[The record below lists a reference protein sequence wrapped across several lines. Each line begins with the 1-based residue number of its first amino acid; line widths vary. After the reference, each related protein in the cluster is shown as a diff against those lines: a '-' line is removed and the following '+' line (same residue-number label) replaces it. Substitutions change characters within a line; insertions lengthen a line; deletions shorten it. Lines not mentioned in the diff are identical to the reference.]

1 MRLIRTLQFDVDKR
15 FVRRLARQ
23 VGPAMATAKP
33 VRSVSILADGRVR
46 MLFRVSSYSRTSGF
60 RLDGRGDRAGQFVLR
75 HRGAYEQL
83 LARAVAER
91 DRLPAV
97 LRRHG
102 DADLDVAFG
111 VAHLTDHA
119 RNDRANFLARSQP
132 QQHGAQIVEDTVLD
146 FELALRGSEAERHP
160 ARILQNVAHQ
170 ITLIPGDGIGPEVAE
185 ATARVV
191 EATGVEV
198 EWDRV
203 DAGVVAERATGK
215 YLPEAVFE
223 SLARTK
229 VGLKGPVGTPIAS
242 GHPSVNVALRKR
254 LNLFVNFR
262 PVKMLPGLKTRFA
275 DLPIDLVIFR
285 ENTEDLY
292 SGIEH
297 EVVTDVVE
305 SLKVITRTASIRIAQ
320 AAFEYA
326 AREHRTKVTAIHK
339 ANIMKLSDG
348 LFLRCCREVAAKFP
362 QIEYGE
368 LIVDNACMQLVMRPE
383 TFDILVLPNLYGDI
397 VSDLTAGLVGGLGI
411 VPGANLGDDMA
422 VFEAVHGSAPDI
434 AGKGLANPTAL
445 MQSARLMLAHLG
457 ERDAAV
463 RMQKAI
469 EAVYAEGKHLT
480 RDVGGAAG
488 TAEFTDAVISGL

>member
-1 MRLIRTLQFDVDKR
+1 M
-15 FVRRLARQ
+15 
-23 VGPAMATAKP
+23 G
-33 VRSVSILADGRVR
+33 
-46 MLFRVSSYSRTSGF
+46 
-60 RLDGRGDRAGQFVLR
+60 
-75 HRGAYEQL
+75 
-83 LARAVAER
+83 
-91 DRLPAV
+91 
-97 LRRHG
+97 
-102 DADLDVAFG
+102 
-111 VAHLTDHA
+111 
-119 RNDRANFLARSQP
+119 
-132 QQHGAQIVEDTVLD
+132 
-146 FELALRGSEAERHP
+146 
-160 ARILQNVAHQ
+160 HQ
-170 ITLIPGDGIGPEVAE
+170 ITLIPGDGIGPEVAD
-185 ATARVV
+185 ATARVID
-191 EATGVEV
+191 ALGVEV

-203 DAGVVAERATGK
+203 DAGVVAERNTGK

-229 VGLKGPVGTPIAS
+229 LGLKGPVGTPIAS

-262 PVKMLPGLKTRFA
+262 PVRMLPGLKTRFA

-305 SLKVITRTASIRIAQ
+305 SLKVITRTASINIAK

-326 AREHRTKVTAIHK
+326 AREQRKKVTAIHK

-348 LFLRCCREVAAKFP
+348 LFLRCCREVAAGFT

-383 TFDILVLPNLYGDI
+383 TFDVLVLPNLYGDI
-397 VSDLTAGLVGGLGI
+397 VSDLCAGLVGGLGI
-411 VPGANLGDDMA
+411 VPGANLGEGIA

-445 MQSARLMLAHLG
+445 MQSARLMLAHMG
-457 ERDAAV
+457 EREAAI

-469 EAVYAEGKHLT
+469 EGVYEEGKHLT

-488 TAEFTDAVISGL
+488 TGEFTEAVMAKL